1 MMRRFL
7 QILLTLGCLAL
18 DAGEIE
24 RLEAFPETINLTSK
38 RSQAQ
43 LVITGWLPNGEPRDL
58 TREAKVTSSNLQV
71 ATVSNAIVIPSSDG
85 ECQITI
91 ESGSHTL
98 RIAVTVSKQTEPDPI
113 RFNTEIQA
121 ALTKQGCNAGSCHGS
136 PQGKAGFSLSLFG
149 FDPTHD
155 QRTLVR
161 EGQNRRLNVLAPDE
175 SLMLKKPLLRIPH
188 VGGKKLRRT
197 DTAYQILRQWIYEGA
212 QPDPPNSPRC
222 TGIIVHPGPDRL
234 LRAPHLQQQLS
245 VQAVFSDGSRRDIT
259 DIVTYETSNRPVATV
274 NENGLVKGAERGLTA
289 ITIRYLQH
297 LESVYFTV
305 VHDNPEFVWT
315 APQEHNYV
323 DQLVNERLQLL
334 QISAAKT
341 CSDSVFLR
349 RVFLDLTGLLPTADQ
364 AHDFLA
370 SKDSEKRRQ
379 FIDRLLESREF
390 SRFQSLQMADLFRVT
405 PKTLTDGRAALFA
418 NWISKAIKQNRPFDQ
433 VTRDLLTATGDSNK
447 VPPANYYAALDTTE
461 STIETTAQIF
471 MGSRIQCAKCH
482 NHPFENWTQDDY
494 YQIGAV
500 FNRIQRDEGVIK
512 MSDSGEMEH
521 PRTGKIMKPWG
532 GGTNEDRRSKFA
544 DWLTAP
550 ENPFFARVIVNRI
563 WAHLLGKG
571 IVEPIDD
578 FRSSNPPSNAPLL
591 DALAVDLV
599 SNNFDRLHIFRVICN
614 SQVYQRRTQ
623 VNEFNA
629 DDADNFSHS
638 KVRLLSAEQLNDAIA
653 YVTKSVP
660 TTDEIPLAIEKL
672 KRKETAL
679 ASETDSMLTHWKG
692 KAETTLQSLDFW
704 EGSQWS
710 TPFFPAESVEEA
722 YAKWSVEEDLIATD
736 SSATK
741 WTQHTEWKNGQQIQF
756 NEQEIGARY
765 LYQQIWVQTAGE
777 LTFHFRASNGVQARC
792 NGETFFDQKKIG
804 RDAKTRNGTAKV
816 NPGLNHFLFKTIN
829 GGGNFHFT
837 ARISELHGIPFK
849 ETNRSEWPGFVNDL
863 IVRPINAQTTS
874 EQDRLRDFHQSI
886 NEELTELREQLVKQ
900 DLLLATQR
908 PWPEQTSF
916 LKAFGQPKRISPCAC
931 ERSGEPTLEQA
942 LQILN
947 GQHVFQQ
954 INTSEKAYTALEDG
968 QLIKTLYLAAYSRFP
983 NQEEIRKTRAYIN
996 NAVSRKEAIQDI
1008 IWALVNTQEFMFQ
1021 H

>member
-1 MMRRFL
+1 MRRFL
-7 QILLTLGCLAL
+7 QLFLVLRCLTLG
-18 DAGEIE
+18 AGELE
-24 RLEAFPETINLTSK
+24 RLEVFPQTINLESK
-38 RSQAQ
+38 RSHAQ
-43 LVITGWLPNGEPRDL
+43 LVVTGWLPNGEPRDL
-58 TREAKVTSSNLQV
+58 TGEAKMTSSNTQV
-71 ATVSNAIVIPSSDG
+71 AAISNGIVVPTNDG

-91 ESGSHTL
+91 QSGSHSL
-98 RIAVTVSKQTEPDPI
+98 KIAVRVSGQALPDPI

-149 FDPTHD
+149 FDSSHD

-188 VGGKKLRRT
+188 VGGKKLRPT
-197 DTAYQILRQWIYEGA
+197 DTAFQILRQWIFEGA
-212 QPDPPNSPRC
+212 QADPPNSPAC

-245 VQAVFSDGSRRDIT
+245 VQAVFSDGSKRDIT
-259 DIVTYETSNRPVATV
+259 GIATYETSNKPVATV
-274 NENGLVKGAERGLTA
+274 DENGLVTGAERGLTA

-305 VHDNPEFVWT
+305 VHDIPEFVWT
-315 APQEHNYV
+315 VPKEHNYV

-334 QISAAKT
+334 QISPAET

-364 AHDFLA
+364 AHTFLD
-370 SKDSEKRRQ
+370 SKETEKRKQ
-379 FIDRLLESREF
+379 LIDDLLESREF

-405 PKTLTDGRAALFA
+405 PKVLTDGRAALFA
-418 NWISKAIKQNRPFDQ
+418 NWISEAIEQNRPFDQ

-447 VPPANYYAALDTTE
+447 VPSANYYAALDTTE

-500 FNRIQRDEGVIK
+500 FNRIQRDEGVIQ

-521 PRTGKIMKPWG
+521 PRTGEIMEPWG
-532 GGTNEDRRSKFA
+532 GGTNEDRRTKFA
-544 DWLTAP
+544 DWLTSS

-571 IVEPIDD
+571 IVEPVDD
-578 FRSSNPPSNAPLL
+578 FRSSNPPSNVPLL
-591 DALAVDLV
+591 DALAADLV
-599 SNNFDRLHIFRVICN
+599 SSDFDRRHIFRVICN

-629 DDADNFSHS
+629 DDVDNFSHS

-653 YVTKSVP
+653 YITKSVP
-660 TTDEIPLAIEKL
+660 TAIEIPQTIEIL
-672 KRKETAL
+672 KKKETAL
-679 ASETDSMLTHWKG
+679 ASETDSKLAHWKE
-692 KAETTLQSLDFW
+692 KAETKLQSLDLW
-704 EGSQWS
+704 EGGHWS
-710 TPFFPAESVEEA
+710 SPFFPEKTVEAA
-722 YAKWSVEEDLIATD
+722 YEKQFIEEELSSFDL
-736 SSATK
+736 SNSE
-741 WTQHTEWKNGQQIQF
+741 WTPRNEWKNGQQIQF
-756 NEQEIGARY
+756 KEQEIGARY
-765 LYQQIWVQTAGE
+765 LYQQIWVSEAGE
-777 LTFHFRASNGVQARC
+777 LRFHFRASNGVQARC
-792 NGETFFDQKKIG
+792 NGEVFFAQKKIG
-804 RDAKTRNGTAKV
+804 REANTQNGKAQV
-816 NPGLNHFLFKTIN
+816 NVGLNHFLFKIIN

-837 ARISELHGIPFK
+837 LRATELHGTPLK
-849 ETNRSEWPGFVNDL
+849 EVNQSDWPGFVNDL
-863 IVRPINAQTTS
+863 IVRPSKDQTTD
-874 EQDRLRDFHQSI
+874 EQERLRHFHQSI
-886 NEELTELREQLVKQ
+886 NGELTELRDQLAKQ

-916 LKAFGQPKRISPCAC
+916 LKAFGQPERNSPCAC
-931 ERSGEPTLEQA
+931 ERSDEPTLEQA

-954 INTSEKAYTALEDG
+954 IDTSDKAYTALDDA
-968 QLIKTLYLAAYSRFP
+968 QLINTLYLTAYSRYP
-983 NQEEIRKTRAYIN
+983 KEEESTKTRDYLIN
-996 NAVSRKEAIQDI
+996 TASRQEAIQDI